1 MALVRKV
8 GVRAE
13 GIPKDPL
20 AAWYFFLGEMDS
32 ASSTC
37 IHLPTV
43 IYPLTPASP
52 VAVLTL
58 QSDPSPTE
66 TSPSPAPLCL
76 CYTFAL
82 PASFLCSVTSPMA
95 TAP

>member
-1 MALVRKV
+1 MRKV
-8 GVRAE
+8 GARAE

-82 PASFLCSVTSPMA
+82 PPLLPLLSHLPMA